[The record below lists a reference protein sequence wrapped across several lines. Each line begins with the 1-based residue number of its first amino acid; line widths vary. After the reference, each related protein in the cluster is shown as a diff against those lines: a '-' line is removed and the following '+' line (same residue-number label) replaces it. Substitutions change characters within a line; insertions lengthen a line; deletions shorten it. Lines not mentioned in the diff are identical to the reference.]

1 MRVKNVI
8 AWLVVAVLLCGGAV
22 AGEEKDEQP
31 VNALRLI
38 EVLEKAGLKVSV
50 ADVDNE
56 DDGRASDDAA
66 CREMLEKLER
76 SEISVSYEG
85 VSLGEVLADLQKIS
99 GVNLLLDPKV
109 EKTRGEIEV
118 TLKLDKV
125 KPASVLGNLLR
136 LFDLVAV
143 CGSEAL
149 IVALPSSEEA
159 VTLVYDVHELT
170 EVRNFPFPGNR
181 LMKGMTARR
190 DRWAYL
196 DEDEDEDE
204 ESDSEPMYS
213 DEELTDL
220 LREATPQGR
229 WDAVA
234 YSITYANGL
243 LIVTQR
249 LGVHIQVANIIS
261 ALKTRGFSQ

>member
-22 AGEEKDEQP
+22 AGEERAERPAD
-31 VNALRLI
+31 ALRLI
-38 EVLEKAGLKVSV
+38 EALEKAGLTVSV
-50 ADVDNE
+50 ADVADDE
-56 DDGRASDDAA
+56 DDGRAFDDAA

-76 SEISVSYEG
+76 SEISVAYEDA
-85 VSLGEVLADLQKIS
+85 SLGEVLADLQKIS

-109 EKTRGEIEV
+109 KETRGEIEV

-149 IVALPSSEEA
+149 IVTLPSDEEA
-159 VTLVYDVHELT
+159 VTLVYDVHDLT
-170 EVRNFPFPGNR
+170 EVRNFSFPSKR
-181 LMKGMTARR
+181 LMKGLAARR

-196 DEDEDEDE
+196 DEDGE
-204 ESDSEPMYS
+204 EGSEPEPMYS
-213 DEELTDL
+213 DEELIDL
-220 LREATPQGR
+220 LREATPHGR
-229 WDAVA
+229 WNAAA

-249 LGVHIQVANIIS
+249 LDVQIQIANIVS
-261 ALKTRGFSQ
+261 ALKTRNVSR